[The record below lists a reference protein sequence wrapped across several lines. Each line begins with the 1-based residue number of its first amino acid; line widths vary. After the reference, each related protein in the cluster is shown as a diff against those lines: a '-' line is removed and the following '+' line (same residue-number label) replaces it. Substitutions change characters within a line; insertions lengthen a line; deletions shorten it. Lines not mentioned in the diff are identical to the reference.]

1 VPKWQ
6 PSPTLKNA
14 MLKFRDEEGQMEYV
28 WIYGPAVVLACVALF
43 ITYQFV
49 DPAPPDRI
57 TIATGGPNGAYY
69 AFGQRYREILARD
82 GITLEILET
91 KGSLE
96 NIELLESPDAGV
108 DVAFVQGGTEGHARG
123 TTLESLASVYY
134 EPLWVFINQGVP
146 LAHPSDIM
154 RKRMSIGPQGSGTR
168 ALVLELS
175 RDAGIDDSDLLI
187 SDLDG
192 EAAVDALRSGSLDMM
207 LLVASPASELVQR
220 LLRIDGVKLLSFFR
234 MDAYTRRHR
243 YLSKLTLP
251 EGAID
256 LSGNLPPNSVA
267 LLAPTANLV
276 AREDLH
282 PALVDLLLE
291 AANEVHGGGG
301 LFEQPGAFPS
311 PHFLVFPVSDEA
323 RRYFKSGPPFLRR
336 TLPFWAAT
344 LIDRL
349 ALMLLPLIAI
359 IIPLMRIMPPIYKW
373 RVRRRVYKWY
383 KELRKLE
390 SEIQANVHDD
400 DTAAYE
406 SDLARIDSEVR
417 KVKIPW
423 AYAEELYQ
431 LRLHIRYVREGLDN
445 QSSANGGTPRRSDTL
460 TSQAMSND
468 ALEDAT

>member
-1 VPKWQ
+1 
-6 PSPTLKNA
+6 
-14 MLKFRDEEGQMEYV
+14 MLKYRDEEGQMEYV
-28 WIYGPAVVLACVALF
+28 WIYGPAVLLACIALF

-49 DPAPPDRI
+49 DPAPPDRL
-57 TIATGGPNGAYY
+57 TIATGGPNGTYY

-82 GITLEILET
+82 GVTLEVLET
-91 KGSLE
+91 NGSLE
-96 NIELLESPDAGV
+96 NIALLESLDAGV
-108 DVAFVQGGTEGHARG
+108 DVAFVQGGTGGHARG
-123 TTLESLASVYY
+123 NTIQSLASVYY
-134 EPLWVFINQGVP
+134 EPLWMFAREAVP
-146 LAHPSDIM
+146 LTRPSDINGI
-154 RKRMSIGPQGSGTR
+154 RMSIGPEGSGTR
-168 ALVLELS
+168 ALILELT
-175 RDAGIDDSDLLI
+175 RDSGIDDKELMI
-187 SDLDG
+187 SDLQG
-192 EAAVDALRSGSLDMM
+192 KAAVDALRSGSLDMM
-207 LLVASPASELVQR
+207 MLVASPASDLVQE
-220 LLRIDGVKLLSFFR
+220 LLRSDGVKLLSFPR
-234 MDAYTRRHR
+234 IDAYTRRHR

-256 LSGNLPPNSVA
+256 LSGNLPPDGVA

-276 AREDLH
+276 VNENLH

-291 AANEVHGGGG
+291 AASEIHGGGG

-311 PHFLVFPVSDEA
+311 PRFLVFPQSDEA

-349 ALMLLPLIAI
+349 TLMLLPLIAI

-390 SEIQANVHDD
+390 REIHEGVHGDD
-400 DTAAYE
+400 AAYYE
-406 SDLARIDSEVR
+406 SDLGRIDSEVR

-431 LRLHIRYVREGLDN
+431 LRLHIRYVRESLDK
-445 QSSANGGTPRRSDTL
+445 QFSDVSRESRRSDTL
-460 TSQAMSND
+460 KSQAMSND